1 MDGVSGV
8 NVLSDP
14 CAYEPD
20 DPQGYRSAV
29 ANVGKAAGGKA
40 LAVKVYKLPEGQS
53 VCPYHYEY
61 EEEWLLVLSGSVL
74 LRTPT
79 AQQTL
84 DAGAIVCF
92 APGPEGAHKLTNR
105 EQQTVRLMMFSSAR
119 EPAVAVYP
127 DSDKI
132 GVWPGD
138 CRDNVM
144 LRRNDGQ
151 VDYFEGERS

>member
-1 MDGVSGV
+1 MADV
-8 NVLSDP
+8 NVLHDP
-14 CAYEPD
+14 CAYEPE
-20 DPQGYRSAV
+20 DPEGYRSAV
-29 ANVGKAAGGKA
+29 ADIGKAAGGRS
-40 LAVKVYKLPEGQS
+40 LAVKVYELPQDQS

-84 DAGAIVCF
+84 QAGAIVCF
-92 APGPEGAHKLTNR
+92 EPGPTGAHKLTNR
-105 EQQTVRLMMFSSAR
+105 EQQTARLMMFSSAR

-138 CRDNVM
+138 ARDNVM
-144 LRRNDGQ
+144 LHRADGR